1 MKINK
6 IKINSYGKLKDKEI
20 DLKDGINII
29 YGKNEAGKSTLL
41 RFIVNSFYGISKNKK
56 GKEYSDY
63 ERYLPWDSENF
74 SGNIEYELNDKT
86 EYEVHRDFK
95 KKNPNIYNDRKE
107 DISKEFNIDKTK
119 GNEFFYEQTKVDEDL
134 FLSTIV
140 VGQQEVKLGRQEQ
153 SMLVQ
158 KIANLVGTGEDNVSF
173 KRAIDRINKRQ
184 LDEVGTSKSREKP
197 INITLRKIEKLE
209 LEKNGLTKY
218 EDFKYEIEE
227 HKSNLNEQISK
238 LESKNNFLK
247 EIKLIFEKEKIE
259 NEKIKVQENIKSENN
274 EKINS
279 IKLKIDELKNN
290 NKDILQ
296 NDFENSKNDKKISRE
311 KSRLNKKVISLFVIV
326 ILFNILQFIFID
338 NRIFNYAILV
348 TIPMV
353 LIYCIYQKYKL
364 NKRIRRD
371 EQEKQT
377 KLDVFN
383 SVNSEINNLNQE
395 MKILEN
401 NNLDIENKLNN
412 LKGNLNLK
420 INLEKEKLKNNYL
433 GKLESYQVGNFNT
446 LEDVNIEIENMQKMI
461 NDKNIEL
468 HKLEVDQNNIEPIL
482 DNLSKIEEELVNNK
496 NKMLTLNKMNQ
507 SFDLAK
513 EVLTRAYEDM
523 KNTVTPRF
531 TEELSKNVS
540 SITNGKYN
548 NIRFNDEEGLI
559 VELSNGEYVPASKLS
574 VGTIDQLYLS
584 LRLSMIEDLSEESM
598 PIILDEAFAYFDEER
613 LENILKYMNDK
624 FREHQ
629 IILLTCTNREKRILE
644 KDGIEFSFYSL

>member
-74 SGNIEYELNDKT
+74 SGNIEYELNGKT

-311 KSRLNKKVISLFVIV
+311 KSRLNKKVISLFVLV

-468 HKLEVDQNNIEPIL
+468 HKLEVDQNNIEPML

-496 NKMLTLNKMNQ
+496 NKMLILNKMNQ

>member
-63 ERYLPWDSENF
+63 ERYLPWGSENF
-74 SGNIEYELNDKT
+74 SGKIEYELNDKSK
-86 EYEVHRDFK
+86 YEVFRDFK
-95 KKNPNIYNDRKE
+95 KKNPKIFNERKE
-107 DISKEFNIDKTK
+107 DISKDFNIDKTK

-197 INITLRKIEKLE
+197 INITSRKIEKLE

-218 EDFKYEIEE
+218 EKFKYEIEE
-227 HKSNLNEQISK
+227 QKNNLNEEILK

-247 EIKLIFEKEKIE
+247 EIKLIFEKERLE
-259 NEKIKVQENIKSENN
+259 NEKIKVQENIKNEND
-274 EKINS
+274 EKIDS
-279 IKLKIDELKNN
+279 IKFKIDEIKNN
-290 NKDILQ
+290 NKEILE
-296 NDFENSKNDKKISRE
+296 NDLDNSKSSKKIDKE
-311 KSRLNKKVISLFVIV
+311 KSKLNKKMIFMFILV
-326 ILFNILQFIFID
+326 ILLNILQFIFIN
-338 NRIFNYAILV
+338 NRVFNYAILI

-353 LIYCIYQKYKL
+353 LVYFIYKKYKL
-364 NKRIRRD
+364 NKIIRKS
-371 EQEKQT
+371 EEEKQS
-377 KLDVFN
+377 KVDLFN
-383 SVNSEINNLNQE
+383 NVNSEINNLNQE

-401 NNLDIENKLNN
+401 SNWDIETKLND

-420 INLEKEKLKNNYL
+420 INLEKEKLKNKYS
-433 GKLESYQVGNFNT
+433 GKLESYQINNFNSF
-446 LEDVNIEIENMQKMI
+446 EDINVKIENMQKII

-468 HKLEVDQNNIEPIL
+468 HKLELDQNNIEPML

-496 NKMLTLNKMNQ
+496 NKMLTLNKINE
-507 SFDLAK
+507 SFELAK
-513 EVLTRAYEDM
+513 EALTKAYENM
-523 KNTVTPRF
+523 KNTVTPKF
-531 TEELSKNVS
+531 TEELSKNIS
-540 SITNGKYN
+540 SITDGKYN
-548 NIRFNDEEGLI
+548 NIRFNDEKGLI
-559 VELSNGEYVPASKLS
+559 VELSSGEYVPASRLS
-574 VGTIDQLYLS
+574 IGTIDQLYLS

-624 FREHQ
+624 FKGHQ

-644 KDGIEFSFYSL
+644 KEDIEFNYCKM